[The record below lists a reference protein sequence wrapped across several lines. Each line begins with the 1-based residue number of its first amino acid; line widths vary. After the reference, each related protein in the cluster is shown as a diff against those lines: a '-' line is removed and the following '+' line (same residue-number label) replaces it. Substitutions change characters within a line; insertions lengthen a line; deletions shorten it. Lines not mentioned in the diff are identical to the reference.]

1 MAEMT
6 TLIAALYREY
16 QTSIAPGFENTTPGI
31 TARVEVFYD
40 DRFPKLQVNSSVFA
54 SQLILIHLARRI
66 LA

>member
-40 DRFPKLQVNSSVFA
+40 DRFPKLQVNSSLFA

>member
-16 QTSIAPGFENTTPGI
+16 QTSIAPGFEDTTPGI

-40 DRFPKLQVNSSVFA
+40 ERFPKLQVDSSLLA
-54 SQLILIHLARRI
+54 S
-66 LA
+66 